1 MTTAPQS
8 GGSSRRYLSPGE
20 AARSLHVS
28 AKTIDRW
35 ANAGQIACVVTL
47 GGHRRFRP
55 EDVDALVEEMA
66 ARGASSAK

>member
-1 MTTAPQS
+1 MSTASPTDH
-8 GGSSRRYLSPGE
+8 GPRKYLTPGE

-35 ANAGQIACVVTL
+35 ANGGRVPCVVTL

-55 EDVDALVEEMA
+55 EDIDALAEEMA
-66 ARGASSAK
+66 ARGSSRSA